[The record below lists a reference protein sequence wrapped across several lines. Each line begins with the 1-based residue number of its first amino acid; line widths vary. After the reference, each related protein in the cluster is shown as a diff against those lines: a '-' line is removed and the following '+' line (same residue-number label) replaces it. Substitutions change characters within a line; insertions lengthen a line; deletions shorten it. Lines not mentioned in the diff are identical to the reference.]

1 MSTTAIV
8 VLLLVVGVGVLV
20 WKRSGMSAGRA
31 FGNRVA
37 QHIGIPKNLFHS
49 LLDNGVNGPSL
60 VLLATL
66 EKAGLTVE
74 QAGVEL
80 GPSLARGASQLEAR
94 FGVQGMLEEA
104 KPTIARLVTQWE
116 AKQ

>member
-37 QHIGIPKNLFHS
+37 QHIGIPKNRVLPVN
-49 LLDNGVNGPSL
+49 LLEPRVS
-60 VLLATL
+60 
-66 EKAGLTVE
+66 
-74 QAGVEL
+74 
-80 GPSLARGASQLEAR
+80 
-94 FGVQGMLEEA
+94 
-104 KPTIARLVTQWE
+104 
-116 AKQ
+116 